1 MKDPRQSFDSPYNS
15 KGRIIG
21 AVATVAIH
29 LSLLFVFFS
38 SSLEQQIPQPFE
50 NSIVIDF
57 EEEKP
62 IERPVKAEAGVR
74 PKATNAEPTKEE
86 KLVQKSESTVKAETV
101 NTSDETTMGN
111 EGEVEMPEP
120 PRKKE
125 INKRALFSS
134 ERHRRDTTAV
144 QTAKEADDRLTAGHY
159 EGNTQDGNPDGMP
172 SAKLKGR
179 SVMGSLPLP
188 EYTVEQSGTVVV
200 EITVDQYGKVLTA
213 IPGVKGTTVQEKRM
227 WEAAKEAALKARFNI
242 SSTAPT
248 SQKGTITYIFNLK

>member
-1 MKDPRQSFDSPYNS
+1 MNSYNS

-38 SSLEQQIPQPFE
+38 SSLEQQIQQPFE

-74 PKATNAEPTKEE
+74 PKAANAEPDKEE
-86 KLVQKSESTVKAETV
+86 KLVQKSESTVKAETI

-144 QTAKEADDRLTAGHY
+144 QTAKEGKKGHL
-159 EGNTQDGNPDGMP
+159 
-172 SAKLKGR
+172 S
-179 SVMGSLPLP
+179 
-188 EYTVEQSGTVVV
+188 
-200 EITVDQYGKVLTA
+200 
-213 IPGVKGTTVQEKRM
+213 
-227 WEAAKEAALKARFNI
+227 
-242 SSTAPT
+242 
-248 SQKGTITYIFNLK
+248 